1 MSKAL
6 LADLKR
12 HADVLLDSHT
22 LDAYNGTDRL
32 TQTLTDA
39 LGVLDPVQS
48 VSSKQLSDLV
58 CKEIFREHQL
68 CPLY

>member
-22 LDAYNGTDRL
+22 LDTYSGTDRL

-68 CPLY
+68 CPLH